1 MTKWNRICRCAFA
14 RFGSGL
20 GCTVVFLFLLL
31 TVAVQGAWA
40 DDVWSGDGSELNP
53 YVVSD
58 VAGLNQLAA
67 NVNSG
72 NEYESTYFVLDGD
85 IDYSQVPLTLDGG
98 KGNFTAIGLGSRGP
112 YIDAKPFRGHFDGK
126 GYTIKGI
133 CIYKGKKVKR

>member
-1 MTKWNRICRCAFA
+1 
-14 RFGSGL
+14 
-20 GCTVVFLFLLL
+20 VFLFLLL
-31 TVAVQGAWA
+31 AVAVQGAWA

-98 KGNFTAIGLGSRGP
+98 KGI
-112 YIDAKPFRGHFDGK
+112 Y
-126 GYTIKGI
+126 
-133 CIYKGKKVKR
+133 IYKGKKVKR